1 MVTPD
6 PFQPIARPSAV
17 LFACNLNSIRSP
29 MAEALLKRHLGTRI
43 YVDSCGIRIGAEVDG
58 FMIAVMAEIGIDLT
72 AHHPKTFDEL
82 DDAYYDLIISLSPEA
97 QHRATEMTRAMAC
110 EIEYWPTMDATLSR
124 GRPGGSVGRVPPS
137 SRSLGGADRG
147 AFWPLAPRRRLI
159 HRGWRE
165 KG

>member
-6 PFQPIARPSAV
+6 PFQPIARPSAG
-17 LFACNLNSIRSP
+17 LFACNLNIIRSP

-110 EIEYWPTMDATLSR
+110 DIEYWPTMDATLAGG
-124 GRPGGSVGRVPPS
+124 GREERLAAYRQVRDHLAARIAARFGPWPPDD
-137 SRSLGGADRG
+137 A
-147 AFWPLAPRRRLI
+147 
-159 HRGWRE
+159 
-165 KG
+165 